1 MEVAVFVA
9 AFALYQKVNH
19 QLGGDGVDA
28 VDPVAFLDVCFWSS
42 RAVQKPGYLEGR
54 PYSAVAFLSLVG
66 QRLTADW

>member
-42 RAVQKPGYLEGR
+42 RAVQRPVYLE
-54 PYSAVAFLSLVG
+54 AVPTLLLPFSFLS
-66 QRLTADW
+66 AKD